1 MKITNLIKLL
11 QTYGF
16 YDISDTIEIAKGKY
30 QASTD
35 LTSLTRKFK
44 RKWLKK

>member
-1 MKITNLIKLL
+1 MKITNLIKLV

-16 YDISDTIEIAKGKY
+16 FDVSDTIEIAKGKH

-35 LTSLTRKFK
+35 ITTLMRKFK